1 MSIAL
6 IPGKIVIFDTQKVR
20 LEVGPLLLG
29 QNGVLSNFGCHGPSG
44 TYPENMWTKSSAVSA
59 QCVLCI

>member
-1 MSIAL
+1 MW
-6 IPGKIVIFDTQKVR
+6 FWHTQKVR

-44 TYPENMWTKSSAVSA
+44 KYPENMWTKTSAVSA
-59 QCVLCI
+59 QGVLCV